1 MKAPT
6 FSGIVS
12 VVAAAICALSAA
24 PAQAYSD
31 LFVFGDSYSDS
42 GNVGIVLGHPGGVPQ
57 AVSNTYIPS
66 APYPTDGTYSPAV
79 FSNGPVWVSRF
90 ADKLGLSVGPSLG
103 GYIGLSWGTDFAFA
117 GARTASDPAGGVPSV
132 KSQVGMFLST
142 TGGVAPPS
150 ALYVVED
157 IGNDTRDALTA
168 IFLGAVLVATVQA
181 TATAYALNVGAI
193 VDTLQAAGAKDILV
207 FNAANVGLA
216 PSVTALG
223 ALASSV
229 GSFVS
234 GAMSTALS
242 GRLASEPGVT
252 VFDSYSFIS
261 SVVAQPGTYGFTNA
275 TDACGGA
282 AAGTDCSKYFFWD
295 GLHPTAAG
303 HQAIADAI
311 YAQLVPEPETY
322 ALMALGFAVIGLAAR
337 RRKSTR
343 APRSAEA
350 MT

>member
-1 MKAPT
+1 MKAPA

-12 VVAAAICALSAA
+12 VVALAICALSAA
-24 PAQAYSD
+24 PAQAYSN
-31 LFVFGDSYSDS
+31 LFVFGDSYADS
-42 GNVGIVLGHPGGVPQ
+42 GNVGIALGVPGGVPQ

-66 APYPTDGTYSPAV
+66 APYPTDGTYFPAV

-90 ADKLGLSVGPSLG
+90 ADKLGLSAGPSLG
-103 GYIGLSWGTDFAFA
+103 GLIGLSWGTDFAFA
-117 GARTASDPAGGVPSV
+117 GARTATDTDVPSV
-132 KSQVGMFLST
+132 QSQVGMFLGT

-157 IGNDTRDALTA
+157 VGNDTRDALTA
-168 IFLGAVLVATVQA
+168 ILGGADLLATAQA

-193 VDTLQAAGAKDILV
+193 VDTLQAAGATDILV
-207 FNAANVGLA
+207 FNAANVGLV
-216 PSVTALG
+216 PSVTAFG
-223 ALASSV
+223 ALASTI

-242 GRLASEPGVT
+242 GRLADEPGVK
-252 VFDSYSFIS
+252 VFDSFSFIS
-261 SVVAQPGTYGFTNA
+261 GVVAQPGAYGFTNA

-295 GLHPTAAG
+295 GLHATAAG

-322 ALMALGFAVIGLAAR
+322 ALMAFGLAVIGLAAR

-343 APRSAEA
+343 APSSAEA